1 MRVERTSQPQPSKP
15 KQPFPKVPARPVTSN
30 AIASRGAAHATTAQ
44 ALQRARAGHVVT
56 AGELQRARAGHA
68 VEAHRPPVDQPPPRF
83 PRGAR
88 ERLIQALEQ
97 GPTPQQPLAPGPER
111 AEATAPTSN
120 ASSALELVERIQ
132 VFLRSGRPQLELSVG
147 GAFQAEVL
155 LERTGP
161 REVAVMVRGK
171 NGPPP
176 PQELARLREE
186 LQRRGLK
193 LSSLSITSSAATR
206 PPSSPAAR
214 G

>member
-1 MRVERTSQPQPSKP
+1 MMNL
-15 KQPFPKVPARPVTSN
+15 FVP
-30 AIASRGAAHATTAQ
+30 
-44 ALQRARAGHVVT
+44 
-56 AGELQRARAGHA
+56 
-68 VEAHRPPVDQPPPRF
+68 
-83 PRGAR
+83 
-88 ERLIQALEQ
+88 
-97 GPTPQQPLAPGPER
+97 
-111 AEATAPTSN
+111 
-120 ASSALELVERIQ
+120 
-132 VFLRSGRPQLELSVG
+132 LSVMFSA